1 MSPPMRRIVVT
12 RTVQSNCIRRGGN
25 SVPQNTLNH
34 HETHHDFASGVSL
47 LARRAERAVD
57 GWVGGLSA
65 RRAGRRKGDLP
76 WGGTVRLTLL
86 LFACLHVTV
95 PAAPPHSGE
104 SGETHASQ
112 AIDKA
117 ELRQEP
123 PRANSHTNM
132 VSAVA
137 DSRPPAA
144 GRRLPLDV
152 VLVKQR
158 LDESLDDLEV
168 RSSDPVR
175 SRRQPEAGVELR
187 CNSQAVTS
195 TIWTLHEKSNTVREF
210 DWEIID
216 ETCLYELGGSPGEN
230 EGLLGP

>member
-1 MSPPMRRIVVT
+1 M
-12 RTVQSNCIRRGGN
+12 
-25 SVPQNTLNH
+25 
-34 HETHHDFASGVSL
+34 
-47 LARRAERAVD
+47 
-57 GWVGGLSA
+57 
-65 RRAGRRKGDLP
+65 
-76 WGGTVRLTLL
+76 GGTVRLTLL

-104 SGETHASQ
+104 SGERHASQ

-117 ELRQEP
+117 ELPQGP

-137 DSRPPAA
+137 DSRPPAVA
-144 GRRLPLDV
+144 RRLPLDV

-158 LDESLDDLEV
+158 LYEPPTTLRFAV
-168 RSSDPVR
+168 VTPFDPDNR
-175 SRRQPEAGVELR
+175 EAGVELR

-210 DWEIID
+210 DWKIID
-216 ETCLYELGGSPGEN
+216 ETCLYELVAVLVRTKDYLYLYQMVPSRLWLSHKIPMRQFGRGSRF
-230 EGLLGP
+230 